1 MSVVETVIKRIEGGA
16 RARFYMDHYG
26 GQWIELR
33 ARVLFWRRHKFRL
46 GGAQINEI
54 KSHLRS
60 QR

>member
-1 MSVVETVIKRIEGGA
+1 
-16 RARFYMDHYG
+16 MDHYG